1 MKDKDSNFPKW
12 SEQNTLERV
21 LSVLSWLILIGSG
34 IVYSISFF
42 SNIFGQKV
50 FTILLPLV
58 SISIFMNAYVYRK
71 RKATMIFCLVCG
83 VALILMGIVLLLVFR

>member
-12 SEQNTLERV
+12 SDKNTLERV

-34 IVYSISFF
+34 IIYSISFF

-58 SISIFMNAYVYRK
+58 SLSIFMDAYIYRK
-71 RKATMIFCLVCG
+71 RKSTMIFCLVCG
-83 VALILMGIVLLLVFR
+83 VALIFMGVVLLLVFR